1 MSSDMRSGKRAP
13 WRAGHLP
20 GLDPGQV
27 HWQVLRFA
35 AHGSPLEVEVPLL
48 TDAQMQA
55 LAAHVRGAAQARL
68 QTMPVDAIIGVID
81 RAVARLLDANDPVRR
96 EADELLPTVTGFD
109 AEMVRLGLTAYLQ
122 TFRAPQLQRF
132 VAQDF
137 ANPKVLDSFQPAV
150 KGGAV
155 RAFGPPLL
163 AHVWAGNVPGLPLW
177 SLACGL
183 LVKAGN
189 IGKLPSAEPVFATL
203 FARLLCEVHPPLADC
218 LAVVWWQGGQPGP
231 AATLY
236 SAADTVLA
244 YGSNAALRDVR
255 QQVPAATRFI
265 GYGHKLGLTLVG
277 RAALDRQRG
286 PAAARRAALDIARW
300 DQQGCYSSHALYVE
314 RGGALSPRDF
324 AQHLAAE
331 LANLGHRY
339 PRRVLAL
346 DEAEAVAAWRRAA
359 EWRAIAGEDA
369 GNGAGTDG
377 GTGSGTDSGTD
388 SGTGSGTDSGTDR
401 GTNSASAE
409 LLGDEA
415 APWALAY
422 SDSPQ
427 PLAPTAGQRCVQVSA
442 VDALDDVLPLL
453 APHAAFLQTVGLA
466 TTPAELY
473 RLGEALGRV
482 GVTRIAPLGGM
493 TQPEAGWHHDGRFNL
508 ADLVRMVEIEQAAER
523 AADALAP
530 YAQEPGA

>member
-1 MSSDMRSGKRAP
+1 MSSP

-20 GLDPGQV
+20 GLAPDAVQ
-27 HWQVLRFA
+27 WQALHYA
-35 AHGSPLEVEVPLL
+35 AQGGHLDVEVPML

-55 LAAHVRGAAQARL
+55 LAARVRRAAQAQL
-68 QTMPVDAIIGVID
+68 QTLTVDTVIGIID
-81 RAVARLLDANDPVRR
+81 RAVARLLDAKDPVRR
-96 EADELLPTVTGFD
+96 EADALLPIVTGFD

-122 TFRAPQLQRF
+122 AFRAPQLQRF

-137 ANPKVLDSFQPAV
+137 ANPKVLDGFQPAV

-155 RAFGPPLL
+155 RAFGPALL

-189 IGKLPSAEPVFATL
+189 IGKLPSAEPVFASL
-203 FARLLCEVHPPLADC
+203 FARLLCEVYPPLADC
-218 LAVVWWQGGQPGP
+218 LAVVWWKGGQPGP

-236 SAADTVLA
+236 RESDTVLA
-244 YGSNAALRDVR
+244 YGSNAALREVR
-255 QQVPAATRFI
+255 EQVPASTRFI
-265 GYGHKLGLTLVG
+265 AYGHKLGLTLVG

-286 PAAARRAALDIARW
+286 PAAARRAALDIVRW
-300 DQQGCYSSHALYVE
+300 EQQGCYSSHAVYVE
-314 RGGALSPRDF
+314 RGGAVSPRDF

-331 LANLGHRY
+331 LANLGHRH
-339 PRRVLAL
+339 PRRALAL

-359 EWRAIAGEDA
+359 EWRALAS
-369 GNGAGTDG
+369 TDG
-377 GTGSGTDSGTD
+377 G
-388 SGTGSGTDSGTDR
+388 
-401 GTNSASAE
+401 SAGNE
-409 LLGDEA
+409 LWGDEA
-415 APWALAY
+415 ASWAVAY
-422 SDSPQ
+422 SDRPQ

-442 VDALDDVLPLL
+442 VDALDVVLPLL
-453 APHAAFLQTVGLA
+453 APHASFLQTVGLA

-530 YAQEPGA
+530 YAQESGG

>member
-1 MSSDMRSGKRAP
+1 MSSALLPAAGTP

-20 GLDPGQV
+20 GLDPDQV
-27 HWQVLRFA
+27 RWQTLHFA
-35 AHGSPLEVEVPLL
+35 AHGSGLDVEVPLL
-48 TDAQMQA
+48 TEAQMQA
-55 LAAHVRGAAQARL
+55 LASKVRCAAQTRL
-68 QTMPVDAIIGVID
+68 QSMSVDAIIGVID
-81 RAVARLLDANDPVRR
+81 RAVARLLDPTDPVRR
-96 EADELLPTVTGFD
+96 QADAWLPIVTGFD

-122 TFRAPQLQRF
+122 SFRAPQLQRF

-137 ANPKVLDSFQPAV
+137 ANPKVLDGFQPAL

-155 RAFGPPLL
+155 RAFGPSLL
-163 AHVWAGNVPGLPLW
+163 THVWAGNVPGLPLW
-177 SLACGL
+177 SFACGL

-203 FARLLCEVHPPLADC
+203 FARLICEVHPPLTDC
-218 LAVVWWQGGQPGP
+218 FAVVWWKGGQPGP

-236 SAADTVLA
+236 GASETVLA
-244 YGSNAALRDVR
+244 YGGNAALREVR
-255 QQVPAATRFI
+255 DQVPISTRFI
-265 GYGHKLGLTLVG
+265 GFGHKLGLTLVG

-286 PAAARRAALDIARW
+286 PKAARRAAIDIVRW
-300 DQQGCYSSHALYVE
+300 EQQGCYSSHALYVE
-314 RGGALSPRDF
+314 RGGALSPREF

-331 LANLGHRY
+331 LANLGHRH
-339 PRRVLAL
+339 PRRALAL
-346 DEAEAVAAWRRAA
+346 GEAEAFAAWRRAA
-359 EWRAIAGEDA
+359 EWRAIAMTKGVMEEE
-369 GNGAGTDG
+369 
-377 GTGSGTDSGTD
+377 GSGV
-388 SGTGSGTDSGTDR
+388 R
-401 GTNSASAE
+401 HE
-409 LLGDEA
+409 LLGDA
-415 APWALAY
+415 SAPWALAY
-422 SDSPQ
+422 SDEPQ

-442 VDALDDVLPLL
+442 VDALDDVLALL

-508 ADLVRMVEIEQAAER
+508 ADLVRMVEIEQSAEH

-530 YAQEPGA
+530 YAQELGA

>member
-1 MSSDMRSGKRAP
+1 MTAA

-20 GLDPGQV
+20 GLAPGEV
-27 HWQVLRFA
+27 HWQTLRYA
-35 AHGSPLEVEVPLL
+35 AHGGHLDVEVPLL

-55 LAAHVRGAAQARL
+55 LAVHVRRAAQARL
-68 QTMPVDAIIGVID
+68 QPMPVDAVIGVID
-81 RAVARLLDANDPVRR
+81 RAVARLLDAKDPLRR
-96 EADELLPTVTGFD
+96 EADALLPIVTGFD
-109 AEMVRLGLTAYLQ
+109 AEMVRLGLTASLQ

-137 ANPKVLDSFQPAV
+137 ANPKVLDGFQPAL

-155 RAFGPPLL
+155 RAFGPALL

-203 FARLLCEVHPPLADC
+203 FARALCEVHPPLADC
-218 LAVVWWQGGQPGP
+218 LAVVWWKGGQAGP
-231 AATLY
+231 AAALY
-236 SAADTVLA
+236 READTVLA
-244 YGSNAALRDVR
+244 YGGNAALRAVR
-255 QQVPAATRFI
+255 QQVPLTARFI
-265 GYGHKLGLTLVG
+265 GYGHKLGLALVG

-286 PAAARRAALDIARW
+286 PAAARQAALDIVRW
-300 DQQGCYSSHALYVE
+300 EQQGCYSPHAVYVE

-324 AQHLAAE
+324 AQHLAGE
-331 LANLGHRY
+331 LANLGQRH
-339 PRRVLAL
+339 PRRALAL
-346 DEAEAVAAWRRAA
+346 DEAEAVAAWRHAA
-359 EWRAIAGEDA
+359 EWRALGSSD
-369 GNGAGTDG
+369 GAGG
-377 GTGSGTDSGTD
+377 G
-388 SGTGSGTDSGTDR
+388 
-401 GTNSASAE
+401 NE
-409 LLGDEA
+409 LLGDAA

-422 SDSPQ
+422 SDTQQ
-427 PLAPTAGQRCVQVSA
+427 PLVPSAGQRCVQVSA

-523 AADALAP
+523 AADRLAP
-530 YAQEPGA
+530 YAQEVAP

>member
-1 MSSDMRSGKRAP
+1 MRQT

-20 GLDPGQV
+20 GLDPGRV
-27 HWQVLRFA
+27 HWQTLHFA
-35 AHGSPLEVEVPLL
+35 AHGSHLDVELPLL

-55 LAAHVRGAAQARL
+55 LAAQVRGAAQARL
-68 QTMPVDAIIGVID
+68 RTMPVDAIISVID
-81 RAVARLLDANDPVRR
+81 RAVARLLDAHDPVRR
-96 EADELLPTVTGFD
+96 EADALLPIVTGFD

-137 ANPKVLDSFQPAV
+137 ANPKVLDGFQPAL

-218 LAVVWWQGGQPGP
+218 LAVVWWKGGQPGP

-236 SAADTVLA
+236 RAADTVLA
-244 YGSNAALRDVR
+244 YGGNAALREVR
-255 QQVPAATRFI
+255 EQVPASTRFI

-300 DQQGCYSSHALYVE
+300 EQQGCYSSHAIYVE
-314 RGGALSPRDF
+314 RGAALSPREF
-324 AQHLAAE
+324 AQHLASE
-331 LANLGHRY
+331 LANLGHRQ
-339 PRRVLAL
+339 PRRALAL
-346 DEAEAVAAWRRAA
+346 DEAEAVAAWRRSA
-359 EWRAIAGEDA
+359 EWRAITSTDA
-369 GNGAGTDG
+369 ATDG
-377 GTGSGTDSGTD
+377 G
-388 SGTGSGTDSGTDR
+388 
-401 GTNSASAE
+401 SARHE

-422 SDSPQ
+422 SDRPQ

-453 APHAAFLQTVGLA
+453 APHAASLQTVGLA

-473 RLGEALGRV
+473 RLGEALGHV

>member
-1 MSSDMRSGKRAP
+1 MSSPVSSATSPP

-20 GLDPGQV
+20 GLAPGEV
-27 HWQVLRFA
+27 HWQTLCYA
-35 AHGSPLEVEVPLL
+35 AHGSHLDVQVPLL
-48 TDAQMQA
+48 TDAQMQV
-55 LAAHVRGAAQARL
+55 LAEQVRRAAQARL

-96 EADELLPTVTGFD
+96 EADALLPIVTGFD
-109 AEMVRLGLTAYLQ
+109 GEMVRLGLTAYLQ

-137 ANPKVLDSFQPAV
+137 ANPKVLDGFQPAL

-155 RAFGPPLL
+155 RAFGPTLL

-189 IGKLPSAEPVFATL
+189 IGKLPSAEPIFATL

-218 LAVVWWQGGQPGP
+218 LAVVWWKGGQPGP

-236 SAADTVLA
+236 RASDTVLA
-244 YGSNAALRDVR
+244 YGGNAALREVR
-255 QQVPAATRFI
+255 AQVPSSTRFI

-300 DQQGCYSSHALYVE
+300 DQQGCYSSHAVYVE
-314 RGGALSPRDF
+314 RGAALSPREF

-331 LANLGHRY
+331 LANLGHRF

-346 DEAEAVAAWRRAA
+346 GEAEAVAAWRRAA
-359 EWRAIAGEDA
+359 EWRAISGSV
-369 GNGAGTDG
+369 AGTNTFTESG
-377 GTGSGTDSGTD
+377 G
-388 SGTGSGTDSGTDR
+388 
-401 GTNSASAE
+401 ASDE

-422 SDSPQ
+422 SDRPQ

-453 APHAAFLQTVGLA
+453 ALHAAFLQTVGLA

-482 GVTRIAPLGGM
+482 GVTRITPLGGM

-508 ADLVRMVEIEQAAER
+508 ADLVRMVEIEHAAER

>member
-1 MSSDMRSGKRAP
+1 MSST

-20 GLDPGQV
+20 GLASDEV
-27 HWQVLRFA
+27 HWQTLRYA
-35 AHGSPLEVEVPLL
+35 AHGGHLDVEVPLL

-55 LAAHVRGAAQARL
+55 LAAHVRLAAQARL
-68 QTMPVDAIIGVID
+68 QPMTVDAVIGVID
-81 RAVARLLDANDPVRR
+81 RAVARLLDEKDPVRR
-96 EADELLPTVTGFD
+96 EADALLPIVTGFD
-109 AEMVRLGLTAYLQ
+109 AEMVRLGLTAYLL

-137 ANPKVLDSFQPAV
+137 ANPKVLDGFQPAL

-155 RAFGPPLL
+155 RAFGPALL

-218 LAVVWWQGGQPGP
+218 LAVVWWKGGQPGP

-236 SAADTVLA
+236 RASDTVLA
-244 YGSNAALRDVR
+244 YGGNAALREVR
-255 QQVPAATRFI
+255 EQVPASTRFI
-265 GYGHKLGLTLVG
+265 AYGHKLGVTLVG

-286 PAAARRAALDIARW
+286 PAAARRAALDVVRW
-300 DQQGCYSSHALYVE
+300 EQQGCYSSHAVYVE
-314 RGGALSPRDF
+314 RGGAVSPRDF

-331 LANLGHRY
+331 LANLGHRH
-339 PRRVLAL
+339 PRRALAL

-359 EWRAIAGEDA
+359 EWRALAS
-369 GNGAGTDG
+369 TDG
-377 GTGSGTDSGTD
+377 G
-388 SGTGSGTDSGTDR
+388 
-401 GTNSASAE
+401 SAGNE

-415 APWALAY
+415 APWAVAY
-422 SDSPQ
+422 SDRPQ

-442 VDALDDVLPLL
+442 VEALDVVLPLL
-453 APHAAFLQTVGLA
+453 APHASFLQTVGLA

-530 YAQEPGA
+530 YAQESGG

>member
-1 MSSDMRSGKRAP
+1 MSSP

-20 GLDPGQV
+20 GLAPDEV
-27 HWQVLRFA
+27 HWSTLRYA
-35 AHGSPLEVEVPLL
+35 AHGGHLDVEVPLL

-55 LAAHVRGAAQARL
+55 LAAHVRLAAQARL
-68 QTMPVDAIIGVID
+68 QPMTVDAVIGVID
-81 RAVARLLDANDPVRR
+81 RAVARLLDEKDPVRR
-96 EADELLPTVTGFD
+96 EADALLPIVTGFD
-109 AEMVRLGLTAYLQ
+109 AEMVRLGLTAYLL

-137 ANPKVLDSFQPAV
+137 ANPKVLDGFQPAL

-155 RAFGPPLL
+155 RAFGPALL

-218 LAVVWWQGGQPGP
+218 LAVVWWKGGQPGP

-236 SAADTVLA
+236 RASDTVLA
-244 YGSNAALRDVR
+244 YGGNAALREVR
-255 QQVPAATRFI
+255 EQVPASTRFI
-265 GYGHKLGLTLVG
+265 AYGHKLGVTLVG

-286 PAAARRAALDIARW
+286 PAAARRAALDVVRW
-300 DQQGCYSSHALYVE
+300 EQQGCYSSHAVYVE
-314 RGGALSPRDF
+314 RGGAVSPRDF

-331 LANLGHRY
+331 LANLGHRH
-339 PRRVLAL
+339 PRRALAL

-359 EWRAIAGEDA
+359 EWRALAS
-369 GNGAGTDG
+369 TDG
-377 GTGSGTDSGTD
+377 G
-388 SGTGSGTDSGTDR
+388 
-401 GTNSASAE
+401 SARNE

-422 SDSPQ
+422 SDRPQ

-442 VDALDDVLPLL
+442 VEALDDVLPLL
-453 APHAAFLQTVGLA
+453 APHASFLQTVGLA

-530 YAQEPGA
+530 YAQESGG